1 VPDPIAAIREAARVL
16 RRGERATEF
25 EKFLPDGAGPS
36 ALRRAAAAV
45 ARRLATDLN
54 RQLGLLLRASGLRE
68 VHREPAGLGG
78 AFVVALGER

>member
-45 ARRLATDLN
+45 ARSTAADTWRDFRRRTSAVCA
-54 RQLGLLLRASGLRE
+54 RA
-68 VHREPAGLGG
+68 
-78 AFVVALGER
+78 